1 MVYVKYIMNQV
12 LFIADDP
19 INKMNY
25 TDTFKNFM
33 NQVTININNTMKM
46 VNYMVYLNIMIKTVI
61 LFLLI

>member
-61 LFLLI
+61 